1 LRWLPHE
8 EDATH
13 ADGSRSQA
21 EQRGMVAR
29 ALDRDSIEMRPRT
42 IGPCVAGVTTSTI
55 LPALATHR
63 CSDEAWWQRLT
74 DPQ

>member
-1 LRWLPHE
+1 
-8 EDATH
+8 
-13 ADGSRSQA
+13 
-21 EQRGMVAR
+21 MVAR

-42 IGPCVAGVTTSTI
+42 IGPYVAGVTTSTI

-63 CSDEAWWQRLT
+63 CSDEARWQRLT